1 MSNENQLTESQLF
14 TIEALNK
21 IQGFVWPEGA
31 RFAAMDFDSPTVA
44 FYAVS
49 TQPSGSSFHEY
60 GYINGCYTVTYSKHP
75 DWRNSMIS
83 KEQFYSVDGWVRHDN
98 SECPTNSELQ
108 VQVKMHGSLGYWP
121 GYPHIAKAWPW
132 VDGGITHWRY
142 HKRDI
147 GWYLVKRYEAAEWEP
162 AEYVGNGR
170 WLIAGVDSNV
180 LLGDDDLIINESR
193 LLITSEGCVVQK

>member
-83 KEQFYSVDGWVRHDN
+83 KEQFYSVDGWVKCDDGSKPN
-98 SECPTNSELQ
+98 QETNSVEGKSVNGVL
-108 VQVKMHGSLGYWP
+108 Y
-121 GYPHIAKAWPW
+121 
-132 VDGGITHWRY
+132 WRY
-142 HKRDI
+142 HKREN

-162 AEYVGNGR
+162 AEYVGNDR
-170 WLIAGVDSNV
+170 WLIAGVDSKV